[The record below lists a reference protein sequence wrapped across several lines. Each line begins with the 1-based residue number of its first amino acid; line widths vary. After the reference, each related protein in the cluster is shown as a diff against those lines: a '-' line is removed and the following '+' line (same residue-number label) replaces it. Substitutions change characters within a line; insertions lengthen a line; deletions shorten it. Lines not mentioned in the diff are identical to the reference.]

1 MNEYLKAFQ
10 DITQSIEQVLNEQHH
25 SSEIKK
31 SARSLRASV
40 EPCFKELK
48 QSATRLETFVQKS
61 LSDLDL
67 AEDIWHSKPRIAAAA
82 TQEIWE
88 QLGELS
94 GLHSRIQQLGNQ
106 GKDEAIKQAKKYWEE
121 QIYLLHQRWFID
133 AKGQVK
139 KGVSWGEKDGFIK
152 DIQSEINYRF
162 PLPKLTTIIGDSLK
176 PVCLEINGVNVELI
190 RKFINTM
197 NKRSQYNIHKN
208 LGLKFSN
215 IQQKYSDEHKHSDSI
230 IKVNKYNINKS
241 SITTDLDALTGASW
255 GDIYW
260 EQVVNFKEKVWSK
273 TEQIIKSIFQA
284 EVKIATEAID
294 EAIAF
299 YNNFL
304 ELQNRY
310 QQETPEQREAE
321 KAWIDQQRQQLNQVQ
336 QGIKEI
342 LNQSAG

>member
-40 EPCFKELK
+40 EPCFDELK
-48 QSATRLETFVQKS
+48 QSAARLETFVQKS
-61 LSDLDL
+61 FSDLDL
-67 AEDIWHSKPRIAAAA
+67 AEDVWHSKPRIAAAA

-94 GLHSRIQQLGNQ
+94 GLHLRIQQLGNQ
-106 GKDEAIKQAKKYWEE
+106 GKDEAIKQAKKYWED
-121 QIYLLHQRWFID
+121 QIYHLHQKWFID

-139 KGVSWGEKDGFIK
+139 KGVGWGEKDGFIK
-152 DIQSEINYRF
+152 DIRSEIDFRF
-162 PLPKLTTIIGDSLK
+162 PLPKLTTIIGDILR
-176 PVCLEINGVNVELI
+176 PVCLEINRVDVELI
-190 RKFINTM
+190 RKFINIM

-208 LGLKFSN
+208 LGLKFSD
-215 IQQKYSDEHKHSDSI
+215 IQQKYSDKYKHPSSI
-230 IKVNKYNINKS
+230 IKVINKS
-241 SITTDLDALTGASW
+241 SITTDLDAFTGASW
-255 GDIYW
+255 NDIYW

-284 EVKIATEAID
+284 EVKLATEAID

-321 KAWIDQQRQQLNQVQ
+321 KAWIDKQRQHLNQVQ

-342 LNQSAG
+342 LNQSDP